1 MFCKEH
7 RVYHF
12 FGILI
17 LIFSAFYAKADTLT
31 GQAQFSATPRLCLI
45 DAGDSICEID
55 IKLNWETETEQL
67 VCIISNDSSFSRW
80 CSDSV
85 DDHSLQISVKTN
97 KDMHFVLVNKNNN
110 SELAEVILKVT
121 TASATKV
128 RRRYRNPWSLF

>member
-1 MFCKEH
+1 MFLKEH
-7 RVYHF
+7 KVYHF

-55 IKLNWETETEQL
+55 IKLNWSVDTEQL
-67 VCIISNDSSFSRW
+67 VCIISNYPSLSRW
-80 CSDSV
+80 CSDSINE
-85 DDHSLQISVKTN
+85 HSLQISVKTN
-97 KDMHFVLVNKNNN
+97 KDIHFVLINKNNN
-110 SELAEVILKVT
+110 NELADVLLKVT
-121 TASATKV
+121 TASETKV